1 LGYDFKFSV
10 KNLNRMDISIIVP
23 VYNVEKYITRC
34 LDSIFNQKFS
44 GTFEVI
50 VVDDC
55 SKDGSLQILEKYQK
69 EELDLV
75 IVKHLTNKR
84 LAQARTSGMKI
95 AKGDYIM
102 HVDSDD
108 WLLPN
113 ALETIYNK
121 CIETDVDVLVYD
133 YLIENDKGEQ
143 TIVNNL
149 AKEIITTDKLS
160 VQKYFLG
167 GCWTKI
173 VKKSLTEDMIY
184 SNTEASIYTEDLIY
198 CSEILLRAET
208 ICLFPHKFYAYF
220 INSESIT
227 QTTKPLK
234 YLKNQRIITINLHEI
249 CKRYKPSKA
258 FKKTL
263 ADYFDQWLFLAIAKT
278 HYYNSNL
285 LPECKKVLKE
295 ICNIGLLDEN
305 RVRKI
310 NKAINNKYYTL
321 FQVARRFSLRLAGGI
336 VFRSFRKD
344 N

>member
-1 LGYDFKFSV
+1 MNNLKSSV
-10 KNLNRMDISIIVP
+10 KDLKKVDISIIVP
-23 VYNVEKYITRC
+23 VYNVEKYLERC
-34 LDSIFNQKFS
+34 LDSIFGQKFT

-50 VVDDC
+50 AVDDC
-55 SKDGSLQILEKYQK
+55 SKDGSLQILEKYK
-69 EELDLV
+69 NKELDLV
-75 IVKHLTNKR
+75 IVKHSTNKR

-108 WLLPN
+108 WLLPD
-113 ALETIYNK
+113 ALEMVYTK
-121 CIETDVDVLVYD
+121 CIATDADVLVYD
-133 YLIENDKGEQ
+133 YLVENEKGEQ
-143 TIVNNL
+143 TIVDHI
-149 AKEIITTDKLS
+149 KEELMTSDKLL
-160 VQKYFLG
+160 VQKHFFG

-173 VKKSLTEDMIY
+173 VKRTLTENMVYFD
-184 SNTEASIYTEDLIY
+184 TEAPISTEDLIY

-208 ICLFPHKFYAYF
+208 ICLFPNKLYGYF
-220 INSESIT
+220 IHSESIT
-227 QTTKPLK
+227 QKTKPLK

-263 ADYFDQWLFLAIAKT
+263 VDYFDQWLFLAIAKT

-295 ICNIGLLDEN
+295 ICNIGLLDES
-305 RVRKI
+305 RVGKI
-310 NKAINNKYYTL
+310 NKAMNNKYYAL
-321 FQVARRFSLRLAGGI
+321 FQISGRFSLRLAGGI
-336 VFRSFRKD
+336 IFRSIRKD